1 MRKIAASITI
11 VLTALLIGC
20 ESVKKRTDNAELETG
35 MRFDEDGRFTDKPEL
50 KVPIWKSRGLKEKPK
65 EVTPPRR

>member
-1 MRKIAASITI
+1 MRMIAALFAIA
-11 VLTALLIGC
+11 LTASLVGC

-35 MRFDEDGRFTDKPEL
+35 MRFDEDGRFTDKPEV
-50 KVPIWKSRGLKEKPK
+50 KVPIWKSGGLKEKPK